1 MLILHLTALSFN
13 YSMGAH
19 TIEVLRIEVV
29 GKVNSFRLADHHTYQ
44 RSYLFPPKTTIC
56 GMIGSA
62 LGYSAGEVNEKLL
75 DTLGIGIYL
84 KKFDGE
90 TKDLWKYKK
99 IKARTD
105 TDKTEDTVVIDGTQ
119 YFGAILVREW
129 LFIPRYIIYL
139 SSSENSILR
148 DIGKAL
154 EHPVYALSLG
164 REDELIKI
172 ITIQEVTLTYQNN
185 LYYNNTVLP
194 FNIFTEGYEIDV
206 SSLVPGQRIIP
217 PGIEKIPVKFRYD
230 GETREAVRYE
240 TVTSFINVSLKPKVR
255 HGGYVDEK
263 IAIQFF

>member
-1 MLILHLTALSFN
+1 MDT
-13 YSMGAH
+13 H

-44 RSYLFPPKTTIC
+44 KSYLFPPKTTIC
-56 GMIGSA
+56 GMVGSA

-84 KKFDGE
+84 KKFEGE
-90 TKDLWKYKK
+90 TRDLWKYKK

-119 YFGAILVREW
+119 YFGAILMREW
-129 LFIPRYIIYL
+129 LFIPRYVIYI
-139 SSSENSILR
+139 SSSETSMLK
-148 DIGKAL
+148 DIRMAL

-172 ITIQEVTLTYQNN
+172 ISIQLIKLTYQDN
-185 LYYNNTVLP
+185 LHYTNTVLP
-194 FNIFTEGYEIDV
+194 FNIFTEGYEIDI

-217 PGIEKIPVKFRYD
+217 PSIEKIPTKFRYD
-230 GETREAVRYE
+230 GEIREAVRNQ
-240 TVTSFINVSLKPKVR
+240 TVTSFINVSLKPNVR
-255 HGGYVDEK
+255 HGGYMDEK
-263 IAIQFF
+263 IAIQFL